1 MLLRKEILF
10 DFRKE
15 KKKKR
20 EFILQR
26 EKEEK
31 RIHFTQRKRRKENS
45 FYKEKKRII
54 SFCNKKNQEVNYS
67 TMKVMS

>member
-26 EKEEK
+26 EKENN
-31 RIHFTQRKRRKENS
+31 I
-45 FYKEKKRII
+45 
-54 SFCNKKNQEVNYS
+54 VL
-67 TMKVMS
+67 